1 MYIYYDDDFL
11 IITSLYAFTV
21 YLFELDHDYLIWKCE
36 QKYQLN
42 NKSLYFSQGLDFFY
56 IAVESKHKTVHT

>member
-21 YLFELDHDYLIWKCE
+21 YLFELTTI
-36 QKYQLN
+36 
-42 NKSLYFSQGLDFFY
+42 
-56 IAVESKHKTVHT
+56 I